1 MSRVFTPDP
10 DTLATL
16 KVTVTVTKLC
26 VIKLESYCFLIC
38 KKFFSNDGKTVNC
51 APCIL
56 QVYDGCKHGEETRE
70 LSALLISWAITA
82 TRGHRFS
89 RALVIEPVMTCN
101 EYHCNN
107 IVNPDHKAIKFS
119 ARPRH
124 KSLKCSI
131 SCLLRAKNVRDGNQR
146 RKLRLWVTLA
156 ASLASR
162 ELEMNED
169 RNVTLGRQQM

>member
-26 VIKLESYCFLIC
+26 VIKLESFCFLIC
-38 KKFFSNDGKTVNC
+38 KKFFSNDGKAVNQWC
-51 APCIL
+51 VHVFCKF
-56 QVYDGCKHGEETRE
+56 YDGCKPGEETRE

-82 TRGHRFS
+82 TRGQRFF
-89 RALVIEPVMTCN
+89 RALVIEPVMTCI

-119 ARPRH
+119 AGPRH

-131 SCLLRAKNVRDGNQR
+131 SCLLRAKNVRDGSRR
-146 RKLRLWVTLA
+146 RKLRL
-156 ASLASR
+156 
-162 ELEMNED
+162 
-169 RNVTLGRQQM
+169 

>member
-1 MSRVFTPDP
+1 MG
-10 DTLATL
+10 
-16 KVTVTVTKLC
+16 KLSL
-26 VIKLESYCFLIC
+26 VHLFC
-38 KKFFSNDGKTVNC
+38 KF
-51 APCIL
+51 
-56 QVYDGCKHGEETRE
+56 YDGCKPGEETRE

-82 TRGHRFS
+82 TRGQRFS
-89 RALVIEPVMTCN
+89 RALVIEPVMTCI

-131 SCLLRAKNVRDGNQR
+131 SCLLRAKSRR

-156 ASLASR
+156 ASLAAENWDEWRQECDIGKTADVKHTSLR
-162 ELEMNED
+162 SS
-169 RNVTLGRQQM
+169 TLFSPHPP

>member
-26 VIKLESYCFLIC
+26 VIKLESFCFLIC
-38 KKFFSNDGKTVNC
+38 KNSFGMMGKLSLVHLFCKF
-51 APCIL
+51 
-56 QVYDGCKHGEETRE
+56 YDGCKPGEETRE

-82 TRGHRFS
+82 TRGQRFF
-89 RALVIEPVMTCN
+89 RALVIEPVMTCI
-101 EYHCNN
+101 EYRCNN

-131 SCLLRAKNVRDGNQR
+131 SCLLRAKNVQDGSRR
-146 RKLRLWVTLA
+146 RKLRL
-156 ASLASR
+156 
-162 ELEMNED
+162 
-169 RNVTLGRQQM
+169 